1 MAKRALKQ
9 SKTSLF
15 VALGCAVVL
24 AVCVWAFK
32 GKILEKYTE
41 DKTSCYGA
49 RGPKDVC
56 KTCDSVLA
64 AYAVKGWAVD
74 RKKIAQ
80 CGTPCYGARSADDC
94 ETCDEVV
101 NAYKAKGWTP
111 DKSNFAQ
118 CKK

>member
-1 MAKRALKQ
+1 MAKRGPKQ
-9 SKTSLF
+9 STTSLF
-15 VALGCAVVL
+15 VAIGCAVLL
-24 AVCVWAFK
+24 AVAVWAFK
-32 GKILEKYTE
+32 GKILEKYTKN
-41 DKTSCYGA
+41 KTSCYGA
-49 RGPKDVC
+49 RGPQDVC

-64 AYAVKGWAVD
+64 AYAIKGWAVD

-101 NAYKAKGWTP
+101 NAYKAKGWKY
-111 DKSNFAQ
+111 DKTKFAQ